1 MEKHFFLEGT
11 NKNLEVYDN
20 KVIITD
26 KYFKKGFLFWLFFVL
41 TLPTIIG
48 PIIIWLISKLL
59 NSNKKS
65 KTIGLKNIKS
75 IELVEPSTFQVGYIQ
90 FNLDDSS
97 NHMNDIYSENTV
109 AFKSNKNFEICKEIQ
124 NFIELKIY

>member
-1 MEKHFFLEGT
+1 M
-11 NKNLEVYDN
+11 
-20 KVIITD
+20 
-26 KYFKKGFLFWLFFVL
+26 
-41 TLPTIIG
+41 
-48 PIIIWLISKLL
+48 

-97 NHMNDIYSENTV
+97 NHMNGIYSENTV
-109 AFKSNKNFEICKEIQ
+109 TFKSNKNFEICKEIQ
-124 NFIELKIY
+124 NFIELKIF